1 MTDYKTARIAMVD
14 CQVRPSD
21 VTKYPII
28 DALLSVPREAFVP
41 TQMRPVAYAGEH
53 IALSGDRVLLD
64 ARTFAKMLDALNV
77 QSNELVLDI
86 GCGLGYS
93 TAVLARMAEAV
104 VAVESD
110 AEMAAQATATLTEHA
125 ADNAFVANGDLTKGN
140 AKNGPYDVIILQG
153 CVEEIPTALV
163 DQLKDGGR
171 ICAIFRDGNL
181 GECRIGYKLHK
192 KLSWRSAFNA
202 SAPLI
207 NGFET
212 KPEFKF
218 A

>member
-28 DALLSVPREAFVP
+28 DALLSVPREAYVP
-41 TQMRPVAYAGEH
+41 TEMRPVAYAGEH
-53 IALSGDRVLLD
+53 IALGEDRVLLD
-64 ARTFAKMLDALNV
+64 ARTFAKMLDVLNV

-104 VAVESD
+104 VAIEGN
-110 AEMAAQATATLTEHA
+110 AEMAEKATATLSDHSV
-125 ADNAFVANGDLTKGN
+125 DNAFVTFGNLTEGN

-153 CVEEIPTALV
+153 CVEEIPEALV
-163 DQLKDGGR
+163 QQLKDGGR

-181 GECRIGYKLHK
+181 GECRIGYKLHN
-192 KLSWRSAFNA
+192 KLSWRSVFNA

>member
-41 TQMRPVAYAGEH
+41 TPMRPVAYAGEH
-53 IALSGDRVLLD
+53 IALGGGRYLLD

-77 QSNELVLDI
+77 KSNELVLDI

-104 VAVESD
+104 LAVESD
-110 AEMAAQATATLTEHA
+110 IEMATNASSTLSDHA
-125 ADNAFVANGDLTKGN
+125 VDNAFVTQGDLTRGN

-153 CVEEIPTALV
+153 SVEEIPNSLV
-163 DQLKDGGR
+163 DQLKDSGR
-171 ICAIFRDGNL
+171 ICAIFKDGNL
-181 GECRIGYKLHK
+181 GECRIGYKLHG
-192 KLSWRSAFNA
+192 KLSWRTVFNA

-207 NGFET
+207 NGFAT
-212 KPEFKF
+212 KPAFKF